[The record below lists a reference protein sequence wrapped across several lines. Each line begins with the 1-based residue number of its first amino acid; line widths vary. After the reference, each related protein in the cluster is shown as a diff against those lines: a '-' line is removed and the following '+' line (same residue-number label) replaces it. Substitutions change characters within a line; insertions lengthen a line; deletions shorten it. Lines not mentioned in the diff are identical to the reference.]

1 VDFRWEIAH
10 RWIAHPSTS
19 TIVAGR
25 PPISGVALLHLLTI
39 VLVLLRTS
47 ALVLLWT
54 SALVLLRTSALVLLR
69 TSAARPM
76 IIAAA
81 CRVQWVTIEGQVILV
96 GLLPTC
102 PVLHL
107 QALVLEREDQGTVGI
122 SIPVAFHPT
131 CRVTLGQVGQMG
143 KGCGA
148 THATRETSILEVGR
162 QRDLAGGGLLRTK
175 QTLAATLKTCC
186 RICSNMFRTTEAS
199 RHSQMNRPVRKY
211 LQLSVRTR
219 NLCKHWCRRC
229 RLANSSHRLA
239 WLTSSN
245 PPWARIRKCKACL
258 RGSSHLL
265 K

>member
-1 VDFRWEIAH
+1 MDLRWEIAH

-25 PPISGVALLHLLTI
+25 PRISGVALLRLLTI
-39 VLVLLRTS
+39 
-47 ALVLLWT
+47 
-54 SALVLLRTSALVLLR
+54 ALVLLRTSALVLLR

-81 CRVQWVTIEGQVILV
+81 CRVQWATIEGQAILV
-96 GLLPTC
+96 GLLRIC

-107 QALVLEREDQGTVGI
+107 QALVMEREDQGTVGI
-122 SIPVAFHPT
+122 SIPVAFHPIY
-131 CRVTLGQVGQMG
+131 RVTLGQVGQVGQMG
-143 KGCGA
+143 QMGQGCVATRA
-148 THATRETSILEVGR
+148 THATRESSIFEVGR
-162 QRDLAGGGLLRTK
+162 QRDKAGGGLLRTK
-175 QTLAATLKTCC
+175 QTLGATLKTCC
-186 RICSNMFRTTEAS
+186 RICFNMFRTTEAS

-219 NLCKHWCRRC
+219 NLSKHWCRRC

-239 WLTSSN
+239 CLISSN
-245 PPWARIRKCKACL
+245 SNRPWARIRKCKACL